1 MGVRQ
6 PGVQREHRQL
16 DAETDEEAQITEQA
30 KGAPRGAGRQ
40 FRQVEGEM
48 VAGEG
53 QGQAAEQD
61 QQRGGGGVKNELGGG
76 VLALAASPDR
86 NQ

>member
-1 MGVRQ
+1 
-6 PGVQREHRQL
+6 
-16 DAETDEEAQITEQA
+16 
-30 KGAPRGAGRQ
+30 
-40 FRQVEGEM
+40 M

-76 VLALAASPDR
+76 VLALAASPEFGR
-86 NQ
+86 GSLCLF